1 MKPLLRTLTALL
13 VLCSLAAAADAPSS
27 APVKWTARST
37 AGADVAVPIADKV
50 TVIAFLRAGQDQ
62 SDDAVKQIAG
72 ATAANAAASVI
83 VVISGQSPPGAVE
96 KFVADDKIAW
106 PVVLDADY
114 ALAGAMSVRV
124 WPTTLV
130 VAADGTQAGHLA
142 GLPQSFGADLPA
154 YIDFAA
160 RKIDAAGLQSRLATT
175 RQSVSDSPEQIAA
188 RHAHIAADLLD
199 KGQPEQAQSEIEQ
212 GLKHSPQDA
221 NLRVMQ
227 VRALLQQKRPDAALS
242 AADQLNNLAPPW
254 QVSLLRA
261 EALVALQ
268 RWPDAKTAASEAI
281 NLNPAPG
288 SAYYQLGQVYSH
300 EKDWERAADAF
311 RRAYEATQPK

>member
-1 MKPLLRTLTALL
+1 MKRFLRFVGIMI
-13 VLCSLAAAADAPSS
+13 VLGSLAADAPST
-27 APVKWTARST
+27 APIRWSARST
-37 AGADVAVPIADKV
+37 AGVDVAIPIAGKV
-50 TVIAFLRAGQDQ
+50 TVIAFLRPGQDQ
-62 SDDAVKQIAG
+62 SDDAVKQIAV
-72 ATAANAAASVI
+72 AASPAATVI
-83 VVISGQSPPGAVE
+83 VVISGQGPAGSVE
-96 KFVADDKIAW
+96 KFVAGDKIAW

-114 ALAGAMSVRV
+114 ALAGSMSVRV

-130 VAADGTQAGHLA
+130 VAADGTQAAHLA
-142 GLPQSFGADLPA
+142 GLPQSFAADLPA

-160 RKIDAAGLQSRLATT
+160 RRIDAAGLQSRLATT
-175 RQSVSDSPEQIAA
+175 RQAVSDSPEQIAA

-199 KGQPEQAQSEIEQ
+199 KGQGDQAQSEIDQ

-227 VRALLQQKRPDAALS
+227 VRALLKQKRPDAALS

-268 RWPDAKTAASEAI
+268 RWPEAKAAATEAI
-281 NLNPAPG
+281 NLNPAPA
-288 SAYYQLGQVYSH
+288 SAYYQIGRVYAH
-300 EKDWERAADAF
+300 DKDWERAADAY
-311 RRAYEATQPK
+311 RRAYESAQTK

>member
-1 MKPLLRTLTALL
+1 MKRFLRFVGIMI
-13 VLCSLAAAADAPSS
+13 VLGSLAADAPST
-27 APVKWTARST
+27 APIRWSARST
-37 AGADVAVPIADKV
+37 AGVDVAIPIAGKV
-50 TVIAFLRAGQDQ
+50 TVIAFLRPGQDQ
-62 SDDAVKQIAG
+62 SDDAVKQIAV
-72 ATAANAAASVI
+72 AASPAATVI
-83 VVISGQSPPGAVE
+83 VVISGQSPAGSVE
-96 KFVADDKIAW
+96 KFVAGDKIAW

-114 ALAGAMSVRV
+114 ALAGSMSVRV

-130 VAADGTQAGHLA
+130 VAADGTQAAHLA
-142 GLPQSFGADLPA
+142 GLPQSFAADLPA

-160 RKIDAAGLQSRLATT
+160 RRIDAAGLQSRLATT
-175 RQSVSDSPEQIAA
+175 RQAVSDSPEQIAA

-199 KGQPEQAQSEIEQ
+199 KGQGDQAQSEIDQ

-227 VRALLQQKRPDAALS
+227 VRALLKQKRPDAALS

-268 RWPDAKTAASEAI
+268 RWPEAKAAATEAI
-281 NLNPAPG
+281 NLNPAPA
-288 SAYYQLGQVYSH
+288 SAYYQIGRVYAH
-300 EKDWERAADAF
+300 DKDWERAADAY
-311 RRAYEATQPK
+311 RRAYESAQTK